1 MRKTLVTI
9 ISVMLFVMA
18 SCQKAQQPDT
28 AILSERT
35 IKIIDYFLDETENWY
50 TDENQIIVSNWLS
63 DDLNGSVLCIYANDS
78 SSHKSYG
85 KCNGIVHYR
94 GYEIVLYDDSWN
106 DYFWSSDTLYDVP
119 DKNSEE
125 MKYTFYDPI
134 KWVVCI
140 SLTDTTINEQH
151 TEFPYMYSAHTASII
166 DSVEKIIRQ

>member
-35 IKIIDYFLDETENWY
+35 IKIIDYFLDETEN
-50 TDENQIIVSNWLS
+50 QIIVSNWLS
-63 DDLNGSVLCIYANDS
+63 DALNGSVLCIYANDS

-94 GYEIVLYDDSWN
+94 GYEIVLYNDSWN